1 MRAHTQK
8 SRTEDGRRGPRLCRR
23 TPGRD
28 PLTSGHDL
36 NVDGVREGSV
46 PHGGEGQD
54 LDGVGFRGH
63 QVLNG
68 GDDAVLDVVDL
79 PLVHGPGGV
88 HGVVHA
94 VPFHLQ

>member
-1 MRAHTQK
+1 MKTA
-8 SRTEDGRRGPRLCRR
+8 DGCIGSAQALAS
-23 TPGRD
+23 
-28 PLTSGHDL
+28 PLTSGHDFH
-36 NVDGVREGSV
+36 VDGIREGAV

-54 LDGVGFRGH
+54 LDGVGFGGD

-88 HGVVHA
+88 HGVVYA
-94 VPFHLQ
+94 VAFHLQ

>member
-1 MRAHTQK
+1 MSHGGARG
-8 SRTEDGRRGPRLCRR
+8 GRG
-23 TPGRD
+23 D

-63 QVLNG
+63 QVLDG

>member
-1 MRAHTQK
+1 MSAHA
-8 SRTEDGRRGPRLCRR
+8 GAFAN
-23 TPGRD
+23 
-28 PLTSGHDL
+28 PLTSGHDF
-36 NVDGVREGSV
+36 NVDGIREGSV

-54 LDGVGFRGH
+54 LDGVGLRGH

-79 PLVHGPGGV
+79 PLVHRPGGV

-94 VPFHLQ
+94 VTFDLE